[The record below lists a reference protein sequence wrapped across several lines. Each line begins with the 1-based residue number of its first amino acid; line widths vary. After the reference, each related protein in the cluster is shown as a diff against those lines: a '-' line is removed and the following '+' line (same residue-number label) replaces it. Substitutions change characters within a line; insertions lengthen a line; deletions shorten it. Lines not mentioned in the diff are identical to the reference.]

1 MVWGSMPK
9 LGTAPPM
16 GREISQ
22 IHFFAYNFLLV
33 CQKIMFL
40 GSMDSLGHAESEDVH
55 FARLAEARVRH
66 FEICHEL
73 QYLLN
78 HLTYRY
84 KNR

>member
-1 MVWGSMPK
+1 MPK

-40 GSMDSLGHAESEDVH
+40 GSMDSLGHAESEDVN
-55 FARLAEARVRH
+55 FARIGMKHVSAILKFVMNCNI
-66 FEICHEL
+66 F
-73 QYLLN
+73 
-78 HLTYRY
+78 
-84 KNR
+84 

>member
-1 MVWGSMPK
+1 MPK

-40 GSMDSLGHAESEDVH
+40 GSMDSLGHAESEDVN
-55 FARLAEARVRH
+55 FAM
-66 FEICHEL
+66 IG
-73 QYLLN
+73 
-78 HLTYRY
+78 
-84 KNR
+84 